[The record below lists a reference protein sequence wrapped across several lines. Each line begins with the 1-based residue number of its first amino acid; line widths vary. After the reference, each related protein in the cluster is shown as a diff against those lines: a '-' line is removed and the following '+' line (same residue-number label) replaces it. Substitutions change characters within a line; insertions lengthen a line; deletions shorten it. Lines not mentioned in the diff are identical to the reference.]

1 MRFFVPA
8 LQLFTPTPGG
18 NEEMDIFSI
27 LTMIGG
33 LALFLYGMEVLGDGL
48 KKASGGKLEL
58 ILEKLTSNKLMA
70 VLLGAGVTAIIQSSS
85 ATTVM
90 VVGFV
95 NSGIMKLSQA
105 VGVILGANVGTTV
118 TAWLLSLTEVN
129 GTGFIL
135 ELLKP
140 SSFSPL
146 LAITG
151 VILLTMGKKEKQK
164 NIGTIMIG
172 FAVLMFGME
181 TMSDAVKPLS
191 QMPEFSQILL
201 MFSNPVLGMLVGL
214 VLTAIIQSSSA
225 SIGILQALCFTGAV
239 SYSTAIPI
247 IMGQNV
253 GTCVTALISSTGA
266 GKNAK
271 RAALIHLYYNII
283 TTVAF
288 MVVFYALNAV
298 FHFAFMEN
306 AASALGVAVIH
317 TAFNVV
323 AVIIMFPISWILEKL
338 AYLTLPETEE
348 EVRQQKDQKEIQLLD
363 TRFLSTPGF
372 ALEQC
377 KNAALDMAE
386 MAKEGLFLAIRMLD
400 SFDEKEAERVVE
412 LENKVDRYEDEIGTY
427 LVKLSSRHLTERD
440 SQQLSV
446 LIHCIGDFERISDH
460 AINIMDAAKEMHEKK
475 LEFSK
480 KAQEE
485 LAVYTG
491 AIKDIVNTSVL
502 VFQEEDLKLAG
513 MIEPLEEVIDYLS
526 VEVKKRHMKRLRKG
540 KCTIE
545 MGFILA
551 DVTTNYERVSDHCSN
566 IALSLLQMNE
576 GNFETHEYQDNLSS
590 KDNVAFMSEV
600 KHLKERY
607 QLP

>member
-1 MRFFVPA
+1 MRIFVPA
-8 LQLFTPTPGG
+8 LQFFTPTPGG

-253 GTCVTALISSTGA
+253 GTCVTALISSAGA

-283 TTVAF
+283 KTVAF

-317 TAFNVV
+317 TTFNVV

-427 LVKLSSRHLTERD
+427 LVKLSSRHLTEKD
-440 SQQLSV
+440 SQQLSI